1 MLPFTGKRQNENK
14 NKETRGESRR
24 RRRREEGGREVPAS
38 EAAVEKSGTKF
49 LNILLTIEWR
59 RKEKLR
65 RRCTVMMLVGYRSL
79 INGLDLF

>member
-1 MLPFTGKRQNENK
+1 MKIKIKKQGGKVE
-14 NKETRGESRR
+14 GGG
-24 RRRREEGGREVPAS
+24 GGREGPAS